1 MKLTFC
7 RPHYFRGLLTKTLMV
22 MKLTIVLSLLT
33 CLQVAAK
40 EGYTQTV
47 TLSERNA
54 PLEKV
59 FREIRKQTDYL
70 FLYTKE
76 VVQNAKKVDIVAK
89 NASVE
94 EVLALCFKGQ
104 DLEYN
109 IVERTVIVKKLVEK
123 TREVAPSSIVV
134 QGTITDSLGR
144 PLVGVSILVKGT
156 KIQTLSDVNGS
167 FKISVPSAS
176 SVLVFTSVGYRRQ
189 EVVVGSQATIAITLF
204 NDPKELNEVVVTGF
218 GDRSKRNVGYA
229 TTTVSGDDIRRTGAI
244 NPIVALQ
251 GMVPGMQVQPG
262 IGGPQSTPRFLIRG
276 SASLDPY
283 GNQPLIVVDDV
294 VMDQD
299 VVIPNKGGDRDF
311 GNILKD
317 LNPDDIESVTVLK
330 GGAVTAL
337 YGSRAANGVILIRTK
352 KGFSQKGLGV
362 SVSQSMIW
370 DQPYKTADFQ
380 NVFGSGLSTT
390 DFIKDANG
398 QLQINPDS
406 YGYNF
411 GPPMTG
417 QTVLDVTGK
426 VIQNNPRPHNVLD
439 VFRTGLTSNTNA
451 SISGGNEKG
460 TFRVSFSRLSS
471 TAITPNNKFD
481 RNSISF
487 RGTQRVLNKVFI
499 DANMSYVRSGAYNPS
514 DQGSNGVFR
523 QFVYGG
529 TRNYDTKYWM
539 SHYIDSAKGGVNN
552 NDPTGLGGF
561 NTAFFSLFQNNIYQI
576 ENNLRGS
583 LDIKAQLVNRLEF
596 QGTASVNYYG
606 QNYEEKKRGQDA
618 GFANPYYGTS
628 IRNVTVGRYRGNLN
642 YTPRIGDFSF
652 LLQGGGE
659 INTSSSKKISSNT
672 NGSVLPDVYR
682 LSNSKNT
689 VVVKEDPP
697 YKTQIASLFFQGSVA
712 FRDFLTFNIYGRNDW
727 NSTLVYNDGHG
738 NYSYFY
744 PGADLAWIFSDAFKG
759 RLPGFID
766 YGKLRLSFVSSGA
779 GTNAYTA
786 NTGAYTAGT
795 PYIDYQDDPKDPKHP
810 VTNYGYRDNT
820 LPNQNLVPQRNNK
833 IEAGLEFKMFQNRLG
848 ADIAVYTQD
857 SKNQIISFGVPATSG
872 VGTALINGGVV
883 RNRGFELYVYGTPV
897 RTRNFSWDTYFNY
910 TLNRNTVV
918 SLPFGL
924 QYVSIGGGDGYQ
936 VLAKAGGDYGT
947 LTATYGYAHYQATD
961 GAGKPIASPLNGKRV
976 IRQASVN
983 TAVYVRAQNYAE
995 GTDKQPVIGSITPKF
1010 LGNWRNTFSYKQFQL
1025 SVALDSKIGG
1035 MEYSY
1040 TEDLASW
1047 LGSMESTLPYR
1058 TKDRGGI
1065 AYTNASGAAMENGV
1079 IFDAVY
1085 QKGSSVKGLDGQTH
1099 DLSGMTMKQ
1108 AYDNGWIRPTSAT
1121 SYYQNTHSWANGI
1134 REEAMFTSSWVSL
1147 QQVSLTYE
1155 LPYTLAAKLKMNG
1168 LRLSLI
1174 GNNLLYLYNSAK
1186 DHINPNNLTDSG
1198 SGAVTESSGMP
1209 YIRSFGFSLN
1219 GSF

>member
-1 MKLTFC
+1 
-7 RPHYFRGLLTKTLMV
+7 

-33 CLQVAAK
+33 CLQVSARN
-40 EGYTQTV
+40 GYAQMV

-76 VVQNAKKVDIVAK
+76 MVQNAKKVDIVAK
-89 NASVE
+89 NVPVE
-94 EVLALCFKGQ
+94 EVLAICFKGQ
-104 DLEYN
+104 DLEYS
-109 IVERTVIVKKLVEK
+109 IVERTVIIKKPVEK
-123 TREVAPSSIVV
+123 TREVAPLSIVV

-156 KIQTLSDVNGS
+156 KTQTISDANGN
-167 FKISVPSAS
+167 FKISVPSAG

-189 EVVVGSQATIAITLF
+189 EVVVGSQSNIAITLF
-204 NDPKELNEVVVTGF
+204 NDPKELNEIVVTGF

-229 TTTVSGDDIRRTGAI
+229 TTTVSGDAIRSTGAI
-244 NPIVALQ
+244 NPIAALQ

-276 SASLDPY
+276 SASLNPY
-283 GNQPLIVVDDV
+283 GNQPLIVVDDII
-294 VMDQD
+294 MDQD

-337 YGSRAANGVILIRTK
+337 YGSRASNGVILIRTK
-352 KGFSQKGLGV
+352 KGFSQRGLGV
-362 SVSQSMIW
+362 SVSQSLIW

-380 NVFGSGLSTT
+380 NVYGSGLSTT

-398 QLQINPDS
+398 QLQINPDT

-451 SISGGNEKG
+451 GISGGNEKG
-460 TFRVSFSRLSS
+460 TFRISFSRLASE
-471 TAITPNNKFD
+471 AVTPNNKFD

-487 RGTQRVLNKVFI
+487 RGTQRVLNKVFL
-499 DANMSYVRSGAYNPS
+499 DANMSYVRSIAYNPA
-514 DQGSNGVFR
+514 DQGSNGIFR

-539 SHYIDSAKGGVNN
+539 SHYIDSARGGVNT
-552 NDPTGLGGF
+552 NDPTGSF
-561 NTAFFSLFQNNIYQI
+561 NNAFFSLFQNNIYQT
-576 ENNLRGS
+576 ENNFRGS
-583 LDIKAQLVNRLEF
+583 LDVKAQLVKGLEF

-606 QNYEEKKRGQDA
+606 QNYEEKRRGQDS
-618 GFANPYYGTS
+618 GFYNPYYGTS
-628 IRNVTVGRYRGNLN
+628 IRNVTVSRYRGNLN
-642 YTPRIGDFSF
+642 YTPRIDDFNF
-652 LLQGGGE
+652 LLQAGGE

-672 NGSVLPDVYR
+672 NGGGILPDVYR
-682 LSNSKNT
+682 LSNSPKPVT
-689 VVVKEDPP
+689 TTEDAPN
-697 YKTQIASLFFQGSVA
+697 KIQIASLFFQGSVA
-712 FRDFLTFNIYGRNDW
+712 FRDFLTLNIYGRNDW

-738 NYSYFY
+738 KYSYFY
-744 PGADLAWIFSDAFKG
+744 PGADVAWIFSDAFKG
-759 RLPGFID
+759 RLPRFID
-766 YGKLRLSFVSSGA
+766 YGKLRLSFASAGA
-779 GTNAYTA
+779 GTDAYTA
-786 NTGAYTAGT
+786 NTGAYTAGQ
-795 PYIDYQDDPKDPKHP
+795 PYTDRLGNSVI
-810 VTNYGYRDNT
+810 NYAYRDNT
-820 LPNQNLVPQRNNK
+820 LPNQNLIPQRTNK
-833 IEAGLEFKMFQNRLG
+833 FEAGLEFKMFQNRLG
-848 ADIAVYTQD
+848 ADIAVYTQQTA
-857 SKNQIISFGVPATSG
+857 KQIISFGTPITSG
-872 VGTALINGGVV
+872 VNAAIINNGIV
-883 RNRGFELYVYGTPV
+883 RNRGLELYIYGTPV

-924 QYVSIGGGDGYQ
+924 QYVNIGGGDGYQ
-936 VLAKAGGDYGT
+936 VVAKVGGDYGT
-947 LTATYGYAHYQATD
+947 LTSTYGYAHYQATD
-961 GAGKPIASPLNGKRV
+961 GAGKPIASPLNGKPV

-983 TAVYVRAQNYAE
+983 TAVYVRAQNYTE
-995 GTDKQPVIGSITPKF
+995 GTDKQPKIGSITPKF

-1035 MEYSY
+1035 MEYSF

-1065 AYTNASGAAMENGV
+1065 AYTNAAGTAMENGV
-1079 IFDAVY
+1079 IMDAVY

-1108 AYDNGWIRPTSAT
+1108 AYDNGWIRPTAAT
-1121 SYYQNTHSWANGI
+1121 SYYMNTHSWANGI
-1134 REEAMFTSSWVSL
+1134 RESAMFTSSWVSL
-1147 QQVSLTYE
+1147 QQVAFTYE
-1155 LPYTLAAKLKMNG
+1155 LPYSLAAKLKLNG
-1168 LRLSLI
+1168 LRLSLL
-1174 GNNLLYLYNSAK
+1174 GNNLLYIYNSAK
-1186 DHINPNNLTDSG
+1186 DHINPNNLNDSG

>member
-7 RPHYFRGLLTKTLMV
+7 WPHYFRGLLTKTLLV
-22 MKLTIVLSLLT
+22 VKLTIVLSLLA
-33 CLQVAAK
+33 CLQVSAK
-40 EGYTQTV
+40 DGYSQTV

-59 FREIRKQTDYL
+59 FKEIRKQTDYL

-76 VVQNAKKVDIVAK
+76 VVQNAKRVDVIAR

-104 DLEYN
+104 DLEYS
-109 IVERTVIVKKLVEK
+109 IVEKTVIIKKPAEK
-123 TREVAPSSIVV
+123 TREVSPSSIVV
-134 QGTITDSLGR
+134 QGTIIDSLGR

-156 KIQTLSDVNGS
+156 KIQTLSDANGG
-167 FKISVPSAS
+167 FKISVPSEN
-176 SVLVFTSVGYRRQ
+176 SVLVFTSIGYRRH
-189 EVVVGSQATIAITLF
+189 EVAVGSQTVIAITLF
-204 NDPKELNEVVVTGF
+204 SDPKELNEVVVTGF
-218 GDRSKRNVGYA
+218 GDRSKRNIGYSA
-229 TTTVSGDDIRRTGAI
+229 TTVGGDDIRRTGAI

-251 GMVPGMQVQPG
+251 GLVPGMQVQPG

-276 SASLDPY
+276 SASFDPY

-294 VMDQD
+294 IMDQD

-337 YGSRAANGVILIRTK
+337 YGSRASNGVILIRTK
-352 KGFSQKGLGV
+352 KGFSQKGLGI

-380 NVFGSGLSTT
+380 NVYGSGLSTT

-398 QLQINPDS
+398 QLQINPDT

-460 TFRVSFSRLSS
+460 TFRISFSRLAS
-471 TAITPNNKFD
+471 TAVTPNNKFD

-487 RGTQRVLNKVFI
+487 RGTQRLLNKVLV
-499 DANMSYVRSGAYNPS
+499 DANVSYVRSGAYNPA
-514 DQGSNGVFR
+514 DQGGNGVFR

-539 SHYIDSAKGGVNN
+539 SHYIDSANGGVNN
-552 NDPTGLGGF
+552 NDPTGSF
-561 NTAFFSLFQNNIYQI
+561 NSAFFSLFQNNIYQI

-583 LDIKAQLVNRLEF
+583 LDIKAQLVKRLEF

-606 QNYEEKKRGQDA
+606 QNYEEKRRGQDA

-659 INTSSSKKISSNT
+659 INTSSSKMISSHT
-672 NGSVLPDVYR
+672 DGGGILPDVYR
-682 LSNSKNT
+682 LSNSKLKAVT
-689 VVVKEDPP
+689 AEDPP
-697 YKTQIASLFFQGSVA
+697 NKTQITSLFFQGSVA

-738 NYSYFY
+738 EYSYFY
-744 PGADLAWIFSDAFKG
+744 PGADLAWIFTDAFKD
-759 RLPGFID
+759 RLPRFID

-795 PYIDYQDDPKDPKHP
+795 PYVDYL
-810 VTNYGYRDNT
+810 VNTVSNYTYGSNT

-833 IEAGLEFKMFQNRLG
+833 IEAGLEFKMFHNRLG

-857 SKNQIISFGVPATSG
+857 SKNQIVAFTTPPTSG
-872 VGTALINGGVV
+872 VSAALLNNGII
-883 RNRGFELYVYGTPV
+883 RNRGLELYIYGTPV
-897 RTRNFSWDTYFNY
+897 KTRNFSWDTYFNY

-924 QYVSIGGGDGYQ
+924 QYYPLSNGDGYQ
-936 VLAKAGGDYGT
+936 VMAKAGGDYGT

-995 GTDKQPVIGSITPKF
+995 GTVKQPAIGSITPKF

-1035 MEYSY
+1035 MEYSF

-1058 TKDRGGI
+1058 TKERGGI
-1065 AYTNASGAAMENGV
+1065 AYTNAAGTAMENGV
-1079 IFDAVY
+1079 LLDAVY

-1108 AYDNGWIRPTSAT
+1108 AYDNGWIRPTAAT

-1155 LPYTLAAKLKMNG
+1155 LPYTLAAKVKMNG
-1168 LRLSLI
+1168 LRLTLM
-1174 GNNLLYLYNSAK
+1174 GNNLFYLYNSAK
-1186 DHINPNNLTDSG
+1186 DHINPNNLNDSG
-1198 SGAVTESSGMP
+1198 SAAVTESSGMP